1 VSDEPWTKKLLRF
14 ALIGAGA
21 SAVVSAVVGVI
32 SAYQLIEPSDE
43 QAVGITPGDFVGFY
57 AVMVLI
63 GLAMIFFG
71 LRLRKKK

>member
-1 VSDEPWTKKLLRF
+1 MSDEPWTKRFLRF

-21 SAVVSAVVGVI
+21 SAVISAIVGIV

-57 AVMVLI
+57 ALMILG
-63 GLAMIFFG
+63 GLAMIFVG
-71 LRLRKKK
+71 LKLRRKK